1 MTHSASANDLFFNL
15 PRILMDLI
23 CRFVRKDGK
32 EIGESID
39 VFDDHLIIKSS
50 EKFFGVPLE
59 AVRED
64 GEFLVINDFDEE
76 KARGVGERW
85 VEEKSKP
92 VSLEELERYGF
103 GQE

>member
-1 MTHSASANDLFFNL
+1 
-15 PRILMDLI
+15 MDLI

-39 VFDDHLIIKSS
+39 IFDGHLIIKSS

-59 AVRED
+59 TVGED
-64 GEFLVINDFDEE
+64 GEFLVIGDFDEE
-76 KARGVGERW
+76 KARTVGERW
-85 VEEKSKP
+85 IDEKSKP

>member
-1 MTHSASANDLFFNL
+1 MNSDSANDLFFKT
-15 PRILMDLI
+15 PTILMDLI
-23 CRFVRKDGK
+23 CRFVRKDGE

-39 VFDDHLIIKSS
+39 VFDGHLIIKSS
-50 EKFFGVPLE
+50 EKFFGVPLD

-64 GEFLVINDFDEE
+64 GEYLVIAEFDEE
-76 KARGVGERW
+76 NAISIGERW
-85 VEEKSKP
+85 IEEKSKP